1 MKKCRYLPDSDV
13 AETILTIMWLVLMMV
28 YNSKPQEMPLKWMSI
43 CVVLS
48 IYFAIPVMME
58 FITLVRRKFSWQ
70 ILWLALLL
78 LAVIAFFIVF
88 CVRAINLVL

>member
-13 AETILTIMWLVLMMV
+13 AETILFIMWLVLMMV

-43 CVVLS
+43 CVVSS
-48 IYFAIPVMME
+48 IYFAIPVMVD
-58 FITLVRRKFSWQ
+58 FISLVRRKFSWQ
-70 ILWLALLL
+70 IIWLAWLL

-88 CVRAINLVL
+88 CIRAIKLVL